1 MRTITIACFYL
12 NAQLSWDNI
21 IVAWTFFMF
30 SINFTWKPMD
40 FMDFYFYYVKVF
52 LKALNPLCLKTTHSC
67 GMCNCVYFCCWVSK
81 NVYLATFPEAVNVRN
96 IYLGLFFMY
105 LSVPAND
112 PLAQKKKKKRQH
124 LTGFFLWWDM
134 WRRTAVCLI
143 LADFR
148 CSSQLSFGHV
158 QHEKNGNVEL
168 ICFPF

>member
-1 MRTITIACFYL
+1 
-12 NAQLSWDNI
+12 
-21 IVAWTFFMF
+21 
-30 SINFTWKPMD
+30 MD

-112 PLAQKKKKKRQH
+112 PLAQKKKKKK
-124 LTGFFLWWDM
+124 
-134 WRRTAVCLI
+134 TAFNRI
-143 LADFR
+143 L
-148 CSSQLSFGHV
+148 SVMGHV
-158 QHEKNGNVEL
+158 ETHGGLPHFGRLQMLVPAQLWTCATRKKWK
-168 ICFPF
+168 C